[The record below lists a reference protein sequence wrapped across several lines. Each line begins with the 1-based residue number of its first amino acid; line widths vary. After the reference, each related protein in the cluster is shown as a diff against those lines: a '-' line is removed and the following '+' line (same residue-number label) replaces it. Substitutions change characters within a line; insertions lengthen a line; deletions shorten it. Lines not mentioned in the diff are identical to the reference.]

1 MLDIDRSVIVPIGE
15 KSEWAEP
22 QACPFV
28 KKTSYSMKK
37 VKKTKL
43 RLYLDARKM
52 SAAQLA
58 AKMDGVS
65 VRTVQAISQGVREPS
80 METARKIAKALQTK
94 VDIIFS

>member
-1 MLDIDRSVIVPIGE
+1 
-15 KSEWAEP
+15 
-22 QACPFV
+22 
-28 KKTSYSMKK
+28 MKK

-65 VRTVQAISQGVREPS
+65 VRTIQAISQGVREPS